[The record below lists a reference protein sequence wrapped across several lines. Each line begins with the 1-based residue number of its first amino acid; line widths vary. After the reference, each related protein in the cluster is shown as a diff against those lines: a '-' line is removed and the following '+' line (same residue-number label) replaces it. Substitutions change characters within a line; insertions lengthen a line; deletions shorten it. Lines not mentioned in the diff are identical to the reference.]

1 MSLAIGTNIDT
12 APSGCY
18 FRTKLRVGFSY
29 FSHYALNASVL
40 LAADII
46 GLLLAFELAA
56 YTRQLFFGSPM
67 SPVWVVWLTVC
78 WAMGAFAWGLLPAW
92 GLCPVESL
100 RRQVCLTALVFA
112 GVSVALF
119 LTKSGVETSR
129 FTICFAF
136 LLAVPLIPF
145 MRMLAKRT
153 LIRWQLWGIP
163 VAIYGGGVVAR
174 SIIRSLKEEP
184 GQGYFPVCVF
194 DDNPDLMDCAIEGVP
209 IRGKTDSI
217 VQGVPLAI
225 LAITQIEGE
234 RVAELMEGSLSS
246 YLKVMIIP
254 NLVFLPS
261 LWVNSRDLSGT
272 PGLELS
278 NNLLDPGKCVIK
290 RSFESFL
297 TVLTIPLWAPLCML
311 IGGLIWLEDREDPIF
326 KQERVGE
333 DGRVFETL
341 KFRTMVPRAEAV
353 LERTL
358 REDAALRAEWE
369 SGCKLRQDPRIT
381 IIGRFLRRSSLD
393 EIPQLVN
400 VLRGEMSLIGPRP
413 LPHYHHDQLPTSV
426 RMLRERVKP
435 GMTGLWQ
442 VSGRS
447 EVGSGGMVRWDPY
460 YVRNWSLWLDIVIL
474 VRTVRVVIGGRGA
487 A

>member
-1 MSLAIGTNIDT
+1 MSATIGSKVDV

-18 FRTKLRVGFSY
+18 FKNKLRVGFSY
-29 FSHYALNASVL
+29 FGHSALNATVL
-40 LAADII
+40 LAADVI

-56 YTRQLFFGSPM
+56 YTRLLLLGSPM
-67 SPVWVVWLTVC
+67 SPVWVLWLTVF
-78 WAMGAFAWGLLPAW
+78 WAMGAFAWGLLPGW

-100 RRQVCLTALVFA
+100 RRQVCLTVLVFA

-129 FTICFAF
+129 FTLCFAF
-136 LLAVPLIPF
+136 SLAVPMIPF
-145 MRMLAKRT
+145 MRMLAKRA
-153 LIRWQLWGIP
+153 LIQRQLWGIP
-163 VAIYGGGVVAR
+163 VAIYGGGVVGR
-174 SIIRSLKEEP
+174 SIIRSLQEEP
-184 GQGYFPVCVF
+184 GQGYYPVCIF
-194 DDNPDLMDCAIEGVP
+194 DDNIDLMDSAIEGVP

-217 VQGVPLAI
+217 VQDVPLAI

-234 RVAELMEGSLSS
+234 RIAELIEGPLSS

-261 LWVNSRDLSGT
+261 VWVNSRDLSGT

-290 RSFESFL
+290 RSFEYCI
-297 TVLTIPLWAPLCML
+297 TILTIPLWGPLCLL
-311 IGGLIWLEDREDPIF
+311 IGGLIWLGDRNDPIF
-326 KQERVGE
+326 KQKRIGE
-333 DGRVFETL
+333 DGRVFDTW
-341 KFRTMVPRAEAV
+341 KFRTMVPDAEIV
-353 LERTL
+353 LEKKLQDDAEL
-358 REDAALRAEWE
+358 RDEWE
-369 SGCKLRQDPRIT
+369 LDCKLSNDPRIT
-381 IIGRFLRRSSLD
+381 RVGKFLRRSSLD

-400 VLRGEMSLIGPRP
+400 VLKGEMSLIGPRP
-413 LPHYHHDQLPTSV
+413 LPGYHHEQLPPSV
-426 RMLRERVKP
+426 RKLRERVKP

-447 EVGSGGMVRWDPY
+447 ELGSDGMIRWDPY

-474 VRTVRVVIGGRGA
+474 VRTVRVVIRGSGA
-487 A
+487 C